1 MKGETKMQKT
11 LINEITHAD
20 GSVAR
25 FWMIE
30 IDTVERYEIVY
41 CVFNR
46 GQEVCKVTSE
56 KVAKEYWAHV
66 A

>member
-1 MKGETKMQKT
+1 MTKT
-11 LINEITHAD
+11 LINEVTHAD
-20 GSVAR
+20 GSVGR

-30 IDTVERYEIVY
+30 VDTADKYEIVY

-56 KVAKEYWAHV
+56 KIARQYWAQI
-66 A
+66 AFA